1 MDMRIC
7 GKGNV
12 PSGEYQQ
19 VSIRGTGRLFG
30 KVRCFTFRASGKS
43 RGESI
48 ECAEKF
54 KTAGTASFSEHIKAK
69 QIRAAGSLSCGGDE
83 VTSSSDERA
92 LRIKCDKLSV
102 SGSLG
107 VSGDIEAEHVKI
119 AGVIRCD
126 GLLNAE
132 SIELQADKAMY
143 IGGVGGS
150 KIVMRRKR
158 FSIFRKRGITVSTAI
173 EGDDITLEYVTCPK
187 VTGRVVV
194 IGKGCRIDRLE
205 YSEKAE
211 ISPKASVRKIE
222 KI

>member
-12 PSGEYQQ
+12 PAGEYQQ

-30 KVRCFTFRASGKS
+30 KVRCFSFRASGKS

-69 QIRAAGSLSCGGDE
+69 QIRAAGSLSCGGDRM
-83 VTSSSDERA
+83 TSSSGERA
-92 LRIKCDKLSV
+92 LRIKCENLSV
-102 SGSLG
+102 SGSLRVG
-107 VSGDIEAEHVKI
+107 GDVEAECVKL
-119 AGVIRCD
+119 AGVARCE

-132 SIELQADKAMY
+132 AIEIQADRVMTFGS
-143 IGGVGGS
+143 IGGGRILI
-150 KIVMRRKR
+150 KRKR
-158 FSIFRKRGITVSTAI
+158 VSVFVKRRTIVSTSI
-173 EGDDITLEYVTCPK
+173 EGDDLTLEYVTCPK
-187 VTGRVVV
+187 VTGRSVTV
-194 IGKGCRIDRLE
+194 GRGCKIDLVE
-205 YSEKAE
+205 YGETVK